1 MEKIAAEI
9 RIQWKIINCHMQ
21 TLGETLEFS
30 CQDWEHCST
39 ITVLEQI
46 LTALVNA
53 HYELIHV
60 DTGKSDKV
68 FFPLTNISKR
78 AKLRQVN
85 FQILVVEGMKC
96 S

>member
-1 MEKIAAEI
+1 M
-9 RIQWKIINCHMQ
+9 
-21 TLGETLEFS
+21 
-30 CQDWEHCST
+30 
-39 ITVLEQI
+39 
-46 LTALVNA
+46 ALVNA

-68 FFPLTNISKR
+68 FFPLTNISKS

-85 FQILVVEGMKC
+85 FQILVVEGKKC